1 MLFWCSFSSSSFELQ
16 FLRLVDHHKL
26 IPKRNQTDPGIL
38 TLRGQHFSGVPNKRI
53 SQHASQQEK
62 CPFCVMEFFLALRF
76 YKILLD
82 LMTFLLFL
90 FFQVPLLGLTFR

>member
-1 MLFWCSFSSSSFELQ
+1 MLFWCSFPSFSFELQ
-16 FLRLVDHHKL
+16 YLRLVDHHKL
-26 IPKRNQTDPGIL
+26 IPKRKQTDLPGIL
-38 TLRGQHFSGVPNKRI
+38 TLRGQHFSGVSNKRI
-53 SQHASQQEK
+53 SQHTEK